1 MLSCLFDKLFKR
13 VGVSGR
19 ENNFEQILQKN
30 SFIIV
35 SRINGERFTDWK
47 KKRENEMD
55 GGDDKCLVG
64 VQEESC

>member
-19 ENNFEQILQKN
+19 EITLTN
-30 SFIIV
+30 SSTKQFHNL

-55 GGDDKCLVG
+55 GGDDKCSVG
-64 VQEESC
+64 VQEENC

>member
-1 MLSCLFDKLFKR
+1 MSLDGKITLNKFFK
-13 VGVSGR
+13 
-19 ENNFEQILQKN
+19 KN

-64 VQEESC
+64 VQEEKSCRS